1 MKGPH
6 LFLRATMS
14 TFDKD
19 KVKKIL
25 EPIITKA
32 YESQAT
38 ESDLRKNTLDVFSAS
53 IDSAIKGITL
63 DEWKEQ
69 ERQRQVQ
76 KTLQN
81 QVGELHQEILGSLD
95 GVTNLGT
102 GKVIDLEGNGF
113 IAEIKN
119 KHNTTKGNHKI
130 AIYDDLESQLTSKSE
145 DTVAYYVEI
154 LPRNGKS
161 YNDEFTP
168 SDNRTSERRPVN
180 PNIRQIDGQ
189 SFYEI
194 VTGNKNALRELYEL
208 LPEVT
213 TEIMNEKYGKKQKAS
228 DYIDETEFDHIYKQ
242 KP

>member
-63 DEWKEQ
+63 DEW
-69 ERQRQVQ
+69 
-76 KTLQN
+76 N
-81 QVGELHQEILGSLD
+81 
-95 GVTNLGT
+95 
-102 GKVIDLEGNGF
+102 DLEGNGF

-180 PNIRQIDGQ
+180 HNIRQIDGQ